1 MAEWSIAISLKLILV
16 NTNIRSNRI
25 FSDIY
30 NYNGLEPG
38 WLGASFGLRICYV
51 RTIITRKLGK
61 HIYMNSNIKYITQD
75 MNCKISFTNDVK
87 YKKKLLGKINYC
99 MLREVI

>member
-1 MAEWSIAISLKLILV
+1 
-16 NTNIRSNRI
+16 
-25 FSDIY
+25 
-30 NYNGLEPG
+30 
-38 WLGASFGLRICYV
+38 
-51 RTIITRKLGK
+51 
-61 HIYMNSNIKYITQD
+61 